1 MIPHIVAGRIAIARI
16 VATMVVWT
24 LMADS
29 FAHQV
34 INLWNILIPSFR
46 GFVNTGFLVTTCLLR
61 LLNISRFAFGAT
73 FDLRCL
79 ATQLESVAWR
89 FLPIPSFIGSGS
101 DE

>member
-24 LMADS
+24 LTADS

-46 GFVNTGFLVTTCLLR
+46 GFDLHGIFSNNLFVTTSQHLSVR
-61 LLNISRFAFGAT
+61 LWRNI
-73 FDLRCL
+73 
-79 ATQLESVAWR
+79 
-89 FLPIPSFIGSGS
+89 
-101 DE
+101 